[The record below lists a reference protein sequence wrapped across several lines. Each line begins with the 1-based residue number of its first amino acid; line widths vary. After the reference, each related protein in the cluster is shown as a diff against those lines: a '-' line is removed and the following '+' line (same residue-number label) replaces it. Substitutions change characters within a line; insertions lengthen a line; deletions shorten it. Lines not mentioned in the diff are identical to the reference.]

1 MDALTARTP
10 LDLTDYAAAALPSTP
25 ADSVVAIGLKG
36 SRLGPVMRLDDVAAP
51 ATMAGVIAASMR
63 RANCTRVFLIGY
75 GPEDR
80 ALRWFEVDLVQDD
93 GTVVARVRKQVYV
106 RRKPARS

>member
-10 LDLTDYAAAALPSTP
+10 LDLTDYAAALPSTP

-51 ATMAGVIAASMR
+51 ATMAGVIAAS
-63 RANCTRVFLIGY
+63 AGIA
-75 GPEDR
+75 PEDAVDRTLR
-80 ALRWFEVDLVQDD
+80 APDRAADDPADHPADGVPIPRLSTIPSVILV
-93 GTVVARVRKQVYV
+93 KE
-106 RRKPARS
+106 P

>member
-10 LDLTDYAAAALPSTP
+10 LDLADYAAAALPSTP

-51 ATMAGVIAASMR
+51 ATMAGVIAASMC
-63 RANCTRVFLIGY
+63 RADCTRVFLIGY

-80 ALRWFEVDLVQDD
+80 ALR
-93 GTVVARVRKQVYV
+93 
-106 RRKPARS
+106 